1 MTAAGMTLL
10 SCAPR
15 PQVVYAPSPPAAYAP
30 LPPVTRA
37 PLPPVADAPP
47 PRVGYAPLPPVA
59 YAPPPPVVYAPPPP
73 VAYAPPPAPYGKSTY
88 ARSETP
94 PQVAARAGWRASP
107 RWAATKGEAR
117 ASAAAASAVDQ
128 DPQAKFKA
136 AQAKSAKVGV
146 ENLTKEDID
155 GLNYAQLK
163 QLRGY

>member
-1 MTAAGMTLL
+1 
-10 SCAPR
+10 
-15 PQVVYAPSPPAAYAP
+15 
-30 LPPVTRA
+30 
-37 PLPPVADAPP
+37 
-47 PRVGYAPLPPVA
+47 
-59 YAPPPPVVYAPPPP
+59 

-107 RWAATKGEAR
+107 RWAAIKGEAR
-117 ASAAAASAVDQ
+117 ASAVEQ

-155 GLNYAQLK
+155 GLNDAQLK